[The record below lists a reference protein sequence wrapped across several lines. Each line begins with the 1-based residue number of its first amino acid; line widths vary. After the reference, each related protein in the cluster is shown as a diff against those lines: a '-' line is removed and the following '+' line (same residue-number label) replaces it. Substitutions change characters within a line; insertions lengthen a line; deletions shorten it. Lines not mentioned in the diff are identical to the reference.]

1 MSNISTKTKKTVTAF
16 TGITLAILILA
27 STSSLY
33 LGNKNIAAQEE
44 IKESNVESTP
54 LREKTISVTGTAT
67 SSTSPDL
74 LVIQFG
80 IEIQNKT
87 AKDALDENSLS
98 MNQIIDAIKLVG
110 ITEDEINTANFN
122 IYPVYEG
129 YEDQIT
135 KRWTQELV
143 GYRVSNIVTVETANL
158 NSAADIIDGAV
169 AAGANR
175 VDSVYFTLSPEQ
187 QLKVSD
193 ELIGKAVQNAQKKAE
208 NALIPLNHKIIG
220 VKMVSL
226 SDFGL
231 PPPPMPYYDTYG
243 NSYTGS
249 FGPTPIFSSMQEI
262 STTANV
268 VFIIGSN

>member
-1 MSNISTKTKKTVTAF
+1 MMNTSKNSKKTLTVLSSIA
-16 TGITLAILILA
+16 LAVLVVA
-27 STSSLY
+27 SVGSLY
-33 LGNKNIAAQEE
+33 LETNDVAAQEE
-44 IKESNVESTP
+44 TAFPS
-54 LREKTISVTGTAT
+54 REKTISVTGTAT
-67 SSTSPDL
+67 TSTSPDL
-74 LVIQFG
+74 LVVQFG
-80 IEIQNKT
+80 VETQEKT
-87 AKDALDENSLS
+87 AKEALDKNSLS
-98 MNQIIDAIKLVG
+98 MNQIIDAIKSVG
-110 ITEDEINTANFN
+110 IAEKDISTANFN

-231 PPPPMPYYDTYG
+231 PPPPMPYYEMAYDG
-243 NSYTGS
+243 IAKSAA
-249 FGPTPIFSSMQEI
+249 PTPIFSSDQDVT
-262 STTANV
+262 TTANV